1 MIIFLSL
8 FIFLTS
14 FFLIIRNFHI
24 IVKKFTKKT
33 YFVLTVRKFRII
45 LVLPKGGDNM
55 KTLKELRTDYG
66 LTQEELGD
74 LFSVSSRTI
83 QNMEKDSTNIKDSLL
98 SKYMR
103 AFNVKYDDIFLGNEY
118 ENFVFMNNK
127 KQSIILA
134 FKEKEKVTT

>member
-1 MIIFLSL
+1 
-8 FIFLTS
+8 
-14 FFLIIRNFHI
+14 
-24 IVKKFTKKT
+24 
-33 YFVLTVRKFRII
+33 
-45 LVLPKGGDNM
+45 M

-134 FKEKEKVTT
+134 FKEKVTT

>member
-1 MIIFLSL
+1 
-8 FIFLTS
+8 
-14 FFLIIRNFHI
+14 
-24 IVKKFTKKT
+24 
-33 YFVLTVRKFRII
+33 
-45 LVLPKGGDNM
+45 M

-134 FKEKEKVTT
+134 FKEKEKVTN

>member
-1 MIIFLSL
+1 
-8 FIFLTS
+8 
-14 FFLIIRNFHI
+14 
-24 IVKKFTKKT
+24 
-33 YFVLTVRKFRII
+33 
-45 LVLPKGGDNM
+45 M

-98 SKYMR
+98 SKYMS

-127 KQSIILA
+127 KKSIILA
-134 FKEKEKVTT
+134 FKEKQKQPT

>member
-1 MIIFLSL
+1 M
-8 FIFLTS
+8 
-14 FFLIIRNFHI
+14 
-24 IVKKFTKKT
+24 
-33 YFVLTVRKFRII
+33 LTVRKFRII
-45 LVLPKGGDNM
+45 LVLPKGGDNI

-98 SKYMR
+98 SKYMS

-134 FKEKEKVTT
+134 FKEKEKVTN

>member
-1 MIIFLSL
+1 
-8 FIFLTS
+8 
-14 FFLIIRNFHI
+14 
-24 IVKKFTKKT
+24 
-33 YFVLTVRKFRII
+33 
-45 LVLPKGGDNM
+45 M

>member
-1 MIIFLSL
+1 
-8 FIFLTS
+8 
-14 FFLIIRNFHI
+14 
-24 IVKKFTKKT
+24 
-33 YFVLTVRKFRII
+33 
-45 LVLPKGGDNM
+45 M

-98 SKYMR
+98 SKYMS

-118 ENFVFMNNK
+118 ENFVFMNDK
-127 KQSIILA
+127 KKSIILA
-134 FKEKEKVTT
+134 FKEKQKQPT

>member
-1 MIIFLSL
+1 
-8 FIFLTS
+8 
-14 FFLIIRNFHI
+14 
-24 IVKKFTKKT
+24 
-33 YFVLTVRKFRII
+33 
-45 LVLPKGGDNM
+45 M

-134 FKEKEKVTT
+134 FKEKESFVRYNF

>member
-1 MIIFLSL
+1 
-8 FIFLTS
+8 
-14 FFLIIRNFHI
+14 
-24 IVKKFTKKT
+24 
-33 YFVLTVRKFRII
+33 
-45 LVLPKGGDNM
+45 M

-127 KQSIILA
+127 KRSIILA

>member
-1 MIIFLSL
+1 M
-8 FIFLTS
+8 
-14 FFLIIRNFHI
+14 
-24 IVKKFTKKT
+24 
-33 YFVLTVRKFRII
+33 LTVRKFRII

-98 SKYMR
+98 SKYMS

-134 FKEKEKVTT
+134 FKEKEKVTN